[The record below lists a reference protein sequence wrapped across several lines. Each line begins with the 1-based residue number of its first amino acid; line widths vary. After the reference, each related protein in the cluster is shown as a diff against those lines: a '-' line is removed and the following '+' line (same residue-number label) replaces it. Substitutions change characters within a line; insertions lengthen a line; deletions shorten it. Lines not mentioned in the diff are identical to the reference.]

1 MRWVVKILYEDQW
14 NHTKYRK
21 EKLIKSK
28 SKSWKMSMQA
38 HEDLEGKYET
48 EETPESIL
56 LLVHIPDGSF
66 GLSIALFSIIK

>member
-1 MRWVVKILYEDQW
+1 
-14 NHTKYRK
+14 
-21 EKLIKSK
+21 
-28 SKSWKMSMQA
+28 MSMQA